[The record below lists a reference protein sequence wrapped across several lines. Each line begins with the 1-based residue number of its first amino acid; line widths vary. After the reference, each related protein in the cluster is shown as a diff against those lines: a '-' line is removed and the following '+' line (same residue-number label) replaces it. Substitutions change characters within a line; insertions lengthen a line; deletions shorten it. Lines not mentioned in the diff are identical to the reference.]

1 MLPLASSKA
10 TTPAE
15 EIWNPPVMSTV
26 PKPKSPETLT
36 TKETTVPLALL
47 LIWK

>member
-1 MLPLASSKA
+1 ML
-10 TTPAE
+10 
-15 EIWNPPVMSTV
+15 TV

-36 TKETTVPLALL
+36 TSETTVPLALL